1 MGRLIFLIL
10 ISGTFNL
17 ATAQVC
23 TQIADDEERL
33 ACFDAA
39 LACAAIRSESGR
51 LECFDNAVSGS
62 RSSDVRVDEQNIS
75 QDEPA
80 EPESPVAQSTQVQV
94 ADDDKVPDAA
104 RSSAPPE
111 VAVQE
116 KTSEVPEEIIEAV
129 IVEVRTNVRDIDYLS
144 LDNGQVWRETED
156 SLVRFRVGRKVTIK
170 EGIFG
175 SRNLT
180 MEGID
185 RNAKVTRVK

>member
-10 ISGTFNL
+10 STGIFNL

-51 LECFDNAVSGS
+51 LECFDNAVSGA
-62 RSSDVRVDEQNIS
+62 RSSDIHVDDQHIS

-80 EPESPVAQSTQVQV
+80 EADSPVAQSAQVQV
-94 ADDDKVPDAA
+94 ADDDKMPDVAK
-104 RSSAPPE
+104 SSAPSE
-111 VAVQE
+111 AVVQE
-116 KTSEVPEEIIEAV
+116 KTSEPPEEIIEAV
-129 IVEVRTNVRDIDYLS
+129 IVELNSNKRDIDYLW
-144 LDNGQVWRETED
+144 LDNGQIWRETED
-156 SLVRFRVGRKVTIK
+156 SRIRFKVGRKVTIK

-175 SRNLT
+175 SNNLT

-185 RNAKVTRVK
+185 RNAKVTRVE

>member
-1 MGRLIFLIL
+1 LFFLLAYSIWRL
-10 ISGTFNL
+10 
-17 ATAQVC
+17 
-23 TQIADDEERL
+23 R
-33 ACFDAA
+33 
-39 LACAAIRSESGR
+39 AAIRSESGR

-62 RSSDVRVDEQNIS
+62 RSSDVRVDDQDIA
-75 QDEPA
+75 QDEPV
-80 EPESPVAQSTQVQV
+80 EPESPVAQPAQVQV

-104 RSSAPPE
+104 RSSAPTE
-111 VAVQE
+111 VVVQE
-116 KTSEVPEEIIEAV
+116 KTSAPAEEIIEAV

-144 LDNGQVWRETED
+144 LDNGQIWRETED

-185 RNAKVTRVK
+185 RNAKVKRVK